1 MTFEENLQQLQQLT
15 EKLEKESLSLEE
27 AIAVYQ
33 QGMQL
38 SEACQNALQEAEKQF
53 SLITEEVQQG

>member
-15 EKLEKESLSLEE
+15 EKLEKESLPLEE

-38 SEACQNALQEAEKQF
+38 SEVCRNALQEAEKQF

>member
-15 EKLEKESLSLEE
+15 EKLEKESLPLEE

-33 QGMQL
+33 RECSCQKPAGML
-38 SEACQNALQEAEKQF
+38 CRKQKNSF
-53 SLITEEVQQG
+53 L

>member
-15 EKLEKESLSLEE
+15 EKLEKESLPLEE

-33 QGMQL
+33 KGMQL

-53 SLITEEVQQG
+53 SLTIEEV